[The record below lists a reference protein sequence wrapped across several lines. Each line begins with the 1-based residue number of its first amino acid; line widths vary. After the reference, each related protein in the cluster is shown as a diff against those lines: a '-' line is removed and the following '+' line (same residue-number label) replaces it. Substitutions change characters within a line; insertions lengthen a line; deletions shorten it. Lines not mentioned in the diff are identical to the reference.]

1 MILLFLILETCLHN
15 ISECLCFAD
24 FAVSLDKET
33 QMIKIQRS
41 LFRDFL
47 WPFEE
52 RLFVYDF
59 SLWEFISYENLL
71 NLNGF
76 NTISL
81 YSEAAAEV
89 VVGVFE
95 PWWPLGSLHCLWWAH
110 FR

>member
-1 MILLFLILETCLHN
+1 MLLFLILETSLHN

-59 SLWEFISYENLL
+59 SL
-71 NLNGF
+71 
-76 NTISL
+76 
-81 YSEAAAEV
+81 
-89 VVGVFE
+89 
-95 PWWPLGSLHCLWWAH
+95 
-110 FR
+110 